1 MSRNRHNVT
10 TTPASPT
17 EARVLDWVRSRP
29 PFTIDYEQLR
39 TELRFKPAYARK
51 IMQRMTH
58 KGLVRPIYRGFFELT
73 EKPLIPQIQETE
85 RHILSTVGDVVRG
98 LPHVNGLQLTT
109 ALGRAGSKAFD
120 RIWEAHLSNPTDSP
134 WKPYCFKKTRC
145 VQKKKVG
152 FPGGSFTLRL
162 FRSGTLNIYVK
173 AQRSGLD
180 SGGLIDLLNHIAIE
194 VHAISGRYISAEE
207 LKLRG
212 PTEENFDT
220 QDPRFKK
227 LLEVQ
232 DVKSIKTYSSLLH
245 CYLRIYAKYDR
256 VRVET
261 GGYPANASLLAR
273 ALCTPVSAIENL
285 AAVSQ
290 LLRAQEDRFAKWR
303 VLVDG
308 KLNVLDSGVSVLLHQ
323 VAEINRQMKQS
334 SEK

>member
-1 MSRNRHNVT
+1 MSQNGRTVT
-10 TTPASPT
+10 TSTPSPT
-17 EARVLDWVRSRP
+17 ECRIVDWLCSHP
-29 PFTIDYEQLR
+29 PFVIDYEQLR
-39 TELRFKPAYARK
+39 SEFRFKPAYARK
-51 IMQRMTH
+51 IVQRMVR
-58 KGLVRPIYRGFFELT
+58 KGLVKRICPGMFELT

-120 RIWEAHLSNPTDSP
+120 RIREAQLSNPTDSP
-134 WKPYCFKKTRC
+134 WKPYRFKKTWC
-145 VQKKKVG
+145 LQKKKVG

-180 SGGLIDLLNHIAIE
+180 SGDLIDLLNHIAIE
-194 VHAISGRYISAEE
+194 VHAISDRYVSAKE

-256 VRVET
+256 IRVET

-285 AAVSQ
+285 AAMSQ
-290 LLRAQEDRFAKWR
+290 LLRAHEDRFAKWR

-308 KLNVLDSGVSVLLHQ
+308 KLNLIDSTMSLLLRQ
-323 VAEINRQMKQS
+323 VAEVSRKIK
-334 SEK
+334 